1 METDKKRKFNK
12 FSLFLLPSLALLVV
26 AVIICVKGSVRDAGQ
41 VSIRGKYQAKT
52 AEMRRRLDEDAEAEK
67 LKAVENA
74 QNLREQAAQ
83 SKLVRSPLVT
93 PVGDGQDDVT
103 VMIYMNGSNLETF
116 NGFASEDIYEMMYA
130 ESNPKLH
137 ILIQTV
143 GTMEWQDHG
152 IASDHSQR
160 YEIKNNKL
168 VLLDD
173 SLPQLDC
180 TIPETLT
187 DFLNW
192 GGSLYDSD
200 RYFLVLWDHGGGSV
214 DGFGYDEWQEEDDS
228 LTMDEIVQSLYNS
241 GMKFDFIGMDA
252 CIMSS
257 IEVCY
262 ALYDYCD
269 YCVLSEDFESALGW
283 SYNGWLSAL
292 AQDTSIETP
301 KLAKILIDDMI
312 RDIGANDFGSSST
325 LALIDE
331 RYIPAAFDAWMNFAY
346 ANEDSLL
353 SINYS
358 REVERSGRARPTPSD
373 KVSYDLGMYYITD
386 ILALAVSISSPQTKS
401 LVSKLS
407 NCVAYYNCS
416 ADNIGLT
423 GISVTLPYGDN
434 DFYASLEKVFAG
446 IGINKQYV
454 QWLGN
459 FQTQAAKENYN
470 NYYNYYD
477 FDEEWSGWDDFDYED
492 WYDEEESEDDWDW

>member
-1 METDKKRKFNK
+1 MEKDKKRKFNK
-12 FSLFLLPSLALLVV
+12 FSLFLLPSLAIFIFALVICIKG
-26 AVIICVKGSVRDAGQ
+26 AVNDAGQ
-41 VSIRGKYQAKT
+41 ISVRGNYPAKT
-52 AEMRRRLDEDAEAEK
+52 AELRRRLTEDAEAER

-93 PVGDGQDDVT
+93 PLGDGEDEVT
-103 VMIYMNGSNLETF
+103 VLIYMNGSNLESY
-116 NGFASEDIYEMMYA
+116 NGFASEDIYEMMEA
-130 ESNPKLH
+130 SNNPKLH
-137 ILIQTV
+137 ILIQTL
-143 GTMEWQDHG
+143 GTREWLDHG

-180 TIPETLT
+180 TSPDTLT
-187 DFLNW
+187 DFLKW
-192 GGSLYDSD
+192 GGSLYDSN

-214 DGFGYDEWQEEDDS
+214 DGFGYDEWQDEDAS
-228 LTMDEIVQSLYNS
+228 LTMDELVQSLYNS

-283 SYNGWLSAL
+283 SYKGWLSAL
-292 AQDTSIETP
+292 AEDTSIDTI
-301 KLAKILIDDMI
+301 KLSKILIDDMI
-312 RDIGANDFGSSST
+312 RDIGENDFGCSST

-331 RYIPAAFDAWMNFAY
+331 RYIPAAFDSWMNFAY
-346 ANEDSLL
+346 ANEETLL
-353 SINYS
+353 SVNYS
-358 REVERSGRARPTPSD
+358 REVERSGRARPNS
-373 KVSYDLGMYYITD
+373 KVSYNLGMYYITD
-386 ILALAVSISSPQTKS
+386 VLALAVSISSPHTKS

-446 IGINKQYV
+446 MGINKQYV

-459 FQTQAAKENYN
+459 FQTQAAAENYN
-470 NYYNYYD
+470 NYYNFDD

-492 WYDEEESEDDWDW
+492 WSDEEEDWWH